1 MKKYDF
7 ATTLGMELRLE
18 NHQISCHMKIQLSER
33 VLTENGEKLDF
44 QAEMKCKTCFPAN
57 CCLLYEITLFERAL
71 TQNGKGDEYT

>member
-1 MKKYDF
+1 MKKHDF
-7 ATTLGMELRLE
+7 ATNLGMKLRLKVQ
-18 NHQISCHMKIQLSER
+18 NVSFHMRIQLSER

-71 TQNGKGDEYT
+71 TQNGY